1 MTTHLQLCAEKNEAR
16 ESGAAIKNQS
26 RACNVLLIREA
37 ASGHGD
43 ASTNLPTMH
52 ITHIESE
59 NEVNVTQ

>member
-1 MTTHLQLCAEKNEAR
+1 MRRGK
-16 ESGAAIKNQS
+16 SGAAIKNQS

-43 ASTNLPTMH
+43 ASINLPTMH

-59 NEVNVTQ
+59 NEAHVTQY